1 LGPRPLDSRSKP
13 TIRRRARRSTSR
25 CHSRAAEL
33 LTRQPAF
40 LQRPAPATRF
50 RRAGGDDVPLRKG
63 GMSYRTISRELG
75 VAAIDHAQCVR
86 QDFQSFLIPTHTRD
100 GSAHR
105 KVRNARAKPSSA
117 MRRGGG
123 TQEENRGSISL
134 TLPVDERS
142 LTGSGHSAFLSHPGR
157 RRYGIFEITD
167 LGSHYQRLFLQYR
180 RPRAKNSF
188 RYAISLPAC
197 CGNRR

>member
-63 GMSYRTISRELG
+63 GMSYRTISRRARSGCHRSCAMPSPGFPKLLDPNTYSRRLCAPES
-75 VAAIDHAQCVR
+75 AQCE
-86 QDFQSFLIPTHTRD
+86 
-100 GSAHR
+100 G
-105 KVRNARAKPSSA
+105 
-117 MRRGGG
+117 
-123 TQEENRGSISL
+123 
-134 TLPVDERS
+134 
-142 LTGSGHSAFLSHPGR
+142 
-157 RRYGIFEITD
+157 
-167 LGSHYQRLFLQYR
+167 
-180 RPRAKNSF
+180 
-188 RYAISLPAC
+188 
-197 CGNRR
+197 

>member
-105 KVRNARAKPSSA
+105 KVRNARAKP
-117 MRRGGG
+117 RPRCCV
-123 TQEENRGSISL
+123 EE
-134 TLPVDERS
+134 
-142 LTGSGHSAFLSHPGR
+142 AR
-157 RRYGIFEITD
+157 RRKIEVQ
-167 LGSHYQRLFLQYR
+167 SR
-180 RPRAKNSF
+180 
-188 RYAISLPAC
+188 
-197 CGNRR
+197 